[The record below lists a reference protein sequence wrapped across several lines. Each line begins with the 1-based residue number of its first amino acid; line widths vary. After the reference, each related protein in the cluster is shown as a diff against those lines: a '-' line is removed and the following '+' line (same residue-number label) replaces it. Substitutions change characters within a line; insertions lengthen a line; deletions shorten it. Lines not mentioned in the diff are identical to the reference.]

1 VQGELLLLTA
11 VHLLLTGLPGAAVAL
26 FLARRGEERI
36 PVLLA
41 AALVG
46 IGVTGLL
53 GFWVYYGS
61 HELGQTYS
69 FLLAFGSALAT
80 LWLLFER
87 RIDSKVLHALSTPLA
102 LWALGTFFLVFFG
115 FLHGGTGSPLQTG
128 NGRFFVGQPLD
139 PHIPWFFAKWFYS
152 HGHHGTPPIYGT
164 DWLASDRPPLQ
175 VGFVLAQWPFGFG
188 GGDLNYQI
196 LAVCLQTLWIVGLW
210 ALLVAAGVGRV
221 TRALTMIV
229 VLVSG
234 LAILNGFYV
243 WPKLLPAAMLL
254 AAAALLITPM
264 WAEARAKAWG
274 AVLIAALVGLGMMGH
289 GSSAFGVLALA
300 LVAVFRGLPSWRWL
314 AVAVAV
320 LIVVMAPW
328 SAYQKYGD
336 PPGNRLLKWQL
347 AGVSEVDSRGTLETL
362 KGAYWEEGVGG
373 TLHNK
378 AENFIVIGG
387 GGALADA
394 IKWTVEAVEHGEY
407 WVAVQ
412 HVREIIFFDLLP
424 SLGLLLLGPVAML
437 IAWIRRKRRGDPA
450 DWRLAVDSLVVFA
463 VGTFIWGLLMFGKA
477 ESRAI
482 IHQGSYLIPILGMV
496 VGVVGLRA
504 VFPRVGIW
512 VAGLWAA
519 MTLALYTP
527 SNPLVPGPY
536 SFWSG
541 LIAAACVVG
550 YCLLVLRVGR
560 GDGPEPD
567 GPAAPLRETEAAA
580 V

>member
-26 FLARRGEERI
+26 FLARRGEERV

-46 IGVTGLL
+46 TGVTGLF
-53 GFWVYYGS
+53 GFYAYYGS
-61 HELGQTYS
+61 HEFGQTYS
-69 FLLAFGSALAT
+69 FLLAFGSASATAWLLWERRVDPRVLRGLAT
-80 LWLLFER
+80 PLVLW
-87 RIDSKVLHALSTPLA
+87 V
-102 LWALGTFFLVFFG
+102 LGTIFLIFFG
-115 FLHGGTGSPLQTG
+115 FLHGGIGSPLQTG
-128 NGRFFVGQPLD
+128 NARFFVGQPLD
-139 PHIPWFFAKWFYS
+139 PHIPWFFAKWFYA
-152 HGHHGTPPIYGT
+152 HGHHGTPPIFYP

-175 VGFVLAQWPFGFG
+175 VGYVLAQWPFGFG
-188 GGDLNYQI
+188 GGDLNYQV
-196 LAVCLQTLWIVGLW
+196 LGVCLQQLWIVGLW

-221 TRALTMIV
+221 TRALVMIV
-229 VLVSG
+229 VLLSG
-234 LAILNGFYV
+234 LTILNGFYV

-254 AAAALLITPM
+254 AAAALLITPL
-264 WAEARAKAWG
+264 WSDVRAKAWG
-274 AVLIAALVGLGMMGH
+274 AVMIAALVGLGMMGH
-289 GSSAFGVLALA
+289 GSSAFGVITLV

-320 LIVVMAPW
+320 LVAVLAPW

-347 AGVSEVDSRGTLETL
+347 GGVSAVDSRGTLETL

-378 AENFIVIGG
+378 AENFSIIGG
-387 GGALADA
+387 GGTLADA
-394 IKWTVEAVEHGEY
+394 IKWTVEAVKNREY
-407 WVAVQ
+407 GVAVQ
-412 HVREIIFFDLLP
+412 HVREIIYFDLLP

-450 DWRLAVDSLVVFA
+450 DWRLAVDTLIVFA
-463 VGTFIWGLLMFGKA
+463 VGAFIWGLLMFGKTG
-477 ESRAI
+477 SRAI

-496 VGVVGLRA
+496 AGVAGLRA
-504 VFPRVGIW
+504 VFPRAGIW

-519 MTLALYTP
+519 ITLALYTP
-527 SNPLVPGPY
+527 SNQLVPGPY

-541 LIAAACVVG
+541 LIAAACVVA
-550 YCLLVLRVGR
+550 YCLLVVRADRSGEADPSPPVAG
-560 GDGPEPD
+560 
-567 GPAAPLRETEAAA
+567 LRENEAAA